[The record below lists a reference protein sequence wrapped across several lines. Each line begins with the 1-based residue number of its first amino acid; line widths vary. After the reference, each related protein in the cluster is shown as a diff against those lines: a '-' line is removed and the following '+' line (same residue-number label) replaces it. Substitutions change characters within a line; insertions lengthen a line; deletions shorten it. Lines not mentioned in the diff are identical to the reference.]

1 MTKRIRLVVAIFC
14 LATVMAVLP
23 APLAEL
29 MPADDARAPHAARIL
44 GESVNASVQAY
55 VTDQAGR
62 PITGATVNIVGTVLT
77 GTTNASGLALFSN
90 LLGNDTSGTS
100 YNLTAEKDGY
110 NPSGV
115 EQVLAFPNIT
125 VDVHLVI
132 QGGIILGTVTDGYT
146 PITNATVSIPFL
158 GFSNI
163 TIEDGTYR
171 LAGVPASTFPYTVTV
186 TAEGYINQSKEVL
199 VDIGYPSVLNFF
211 MTSRT
216 GTISGMITHATTE
229 EPLMDVNVSVRVGT
243 VTVIVSTNESGTY
256 TIPDLPAGIYTVS
269 ATIEGFEPASVTGIV
284 VVSGADT
291 VDVDFAL
298 VEKPTRLYGV
308 VRAGTVLLP
317 GVVIVVVGTEYITNS
332 SIYGDWEINNITA
345 GTYTIV
351 ASLEGYYTYTAD
363 DVEIPRGGEKQL
375 IISMEGLPGSVYGVV
390 FSSETRL
397 TLSGVEVTLYDNVM
411 LRTTITNVNGEFQF
425 TGISAGDYTIRF
437 VLDEFKPREIG
448 PIAMSPEAAVKLDQV
463 MMEPIG
469 ETFGGF
475 IFGFDLA
482 HSMMILALLLTIV
495 ILAVAVILRIRSFEE
510 PEKAPA
516 VYDQDEDLSE
526 EELEPEEQYEDPP
539 ETEEQDESPDIEPKK
554 RRVREDSS

>member
-1 MTKRIRLVVAIFC
+1 MTNRNRLAVAILC
-14 LATVMAVLP
+14 LVIVMAMLP
-23 APLAEL
+23 VPLAEL
-29 MPADDARAPHAARIL
+29 LTADDACPQRTAKIL
-44 GESVNASVQAY
+44 DESNNASIQAY

-62 PITGATVNIVGTVLT
+62 PISGATVNVVGTALT
-77 GTTNASGLALFSN
+77 GTTNTSGLALFSN
-90 LLGNDTSGTS
+90 LLGNDTFGTS
-100 YNLTAEKDGY
+100 YNLTAEKEGY
-110 NPSGV
+110 SPSGV
-115 EQVLAFPNIT
+115 EEVLAFPNIT

-146 PITNATVSIPFL
+146 PVVNATVSVPFL
-158 GFSNI
+158 GFSNT

-186 TAEGYINQSKEVL
+186 TADGYINQSKEVL
-199 VDIGYPSVLNFF
+199 VEIGYPSVLNFF
-211 MTSRT
+211 MISRT

-229 EPLMDVNVSVRVGT
+229 EPLQDVNVSVRVGT
-243 VTVIVSTNESGTY
+243 VTVIVSTNETGTY
-256 TIPDLPAGIYTVS
+256 TIPDLPSGTYTVS
-269 ATIEGFEPASVTGIV
+269 AAMDGFEPASVTGIV
-284 VVSGADT
+284 VVSGTDT
-291 VDVDFAL
+291 SDVDFQL

-317 GVVIVVVGTEYITNS
+317 GVVIMVVGTEYITNS

-345 GTYTIV
+345 GIYTIV

-363 DVEIPRGGEKQL
+363 AVEIPRGGEKQL
-375 IISMEGLPGSVYGVV
+375 IISMQGLPGSVYGVV

-397 TLSGVEVTLYDNVM
+397 TLSGVEVTLFDNVM

-425 TGISAGDYTIRF
+425 TGISAGNYTIRF

-469 ETFGGF
+469 QTFGGF

-516 VYDQDEDLSE
+516 VYDQDEELSE
-526 EELEPEEQYEDPP
+526 EEPEPEEPYEDPP
-539 ETEEQDESPDIEPKK
+539 EPEEQEDSPDIAPKK
-554 RRVREDSS
+554 RVKKNRS